1 VAEALVEFGSHCT
14 GKTPSSALSTTKGRP
29 LSPPAHVYDP
39 TRVCGA
45 GMAYARCVAII
56 QTHPTGVGRLPAKL
70 EAAGFDSPVGALRG
84 VCLVALGKVRRRRQ
98 GSNSAPNHAIS
109 APRLTGPCALF
120 ALAGAATLLETA
132 TNGNGSMP
140 YLPGLAAAIRGTAAG
155 LAAVPQ
161 SVPPTVRSSARLA
174 LPACCSGASVAMRR
188 LCCQRRRRRA
198 AQASRPCCPRLTCV
212 FPACLPC
219 AQPPPRRL
227 RGASRGADMARCGPL
242 AALTAANGRP
252 TRMPTAADCAA
263 VTTSMG
269 GVCVVLRGAVAADVA
284 AVSGMRARLDV
295 CSIWVS
301 AR

>member
-1 VAEALVEFGSHCT
+1 MPFQPPKAARFLRPPMCMTLRVYVVQVWLTHAAL
-14 GKTPSSALSTTKGRP
+14 LSFK
-29 LSPPAHVYDP
+29 P
-39 TRVCGA
+39 TRPVS
-45 GMAYARCVAII
+45 
-56 QTHPTGVGRLPAKL
+56 GVSQRSWRRRGSTPR
-70 EAAGFDSPVGALRG
+70 RG

-120 ALAGAATLLETA
+120 ALTGAATLLETA
-132 TNGNGSMP
+132 TNGSGSMP

-269 GVCVVLRGAVAADVA
+269 GVCVVRRGAVAADVA